1 MWTRK
6 GDDMSREPPSS
17 GEDKRRAAYARCL
30 MAEVEEYREQILN
43 EESDV
48 MILRLMDSD
57 REIGMAFL
65 RSLRFIRDL
74 PERSHA

>member
-1 MWTRK
+1 
-6 GDDMSREPPSS
+6 
-17 GEDKRRAAYARCL
+17 